1 MAGRI
6 KITDSYIR
14 QQSEIHRRILD
25 QMHYEYNGFGMQL
38 GFNIERR
45 QLNMNLDD
53 FYKNL
58 AKDDVSVSS
67 EEYDGGERREEEEVK
82 VMHVSSRQFEENK
95 LDQLAQYRLNYEQQ
109 LIRQA
114 PQQRIVP
121 DRRVF
126 LDVD

>member
-1 MAGRI
+1 
-6 KITDSYIR
+6 
-14 QQSEIHRRILD
+14 
-25 QMHYEYNGFGMQL
+25 MHYEYNGFGMQL
-38 GFNIERR
+38 GFNIGSR

-95 LDQLAQYRLNYEQQ
+95 LDQLA
-109 LIRQA
+109 
-114 PQQRIVP
+114 
-121 DRRVF
+121 
-126 LDVD
+126 